1 MEIFHNEF
9 FFDHVRKKLPR
20 KFRLCCWEGGSE
32 KHTVC
37 PCPEERGKKK
47 VLVTLKNM
55 EWPFSSEKGS
65 GIWQRFLFVWV
76 FTVMGK
82 KKAKLQTL
90 WSCSQLLLGLKLPTG
105 LGEPS
110 PVPRT
115 VTEKKIPLSFS
126 HAKGW
131 WKERHPYSDTNAAR
145 HQLVVEERLVML
157 FGHVAWE

>member
-1 MEIFHNEF
+1 MEVFHNEF

-82 KKAKLQTL
+82 KKPNYKLCEVVVSCFWAWSFQLAWVNWVQFPEL
-90 WSCSQLLLGLKLPTG
+90 WLKRKSLS
-105 LGEPS
+105 PS
-110 PVPRT
+110 LRQR
-115 VTEKKIPLSFS
+115 
-126 HAKGW
+126 AN
-131 WKERHPYSDTNAAR
+131 ERRDILIQILMQQDTN
-145 HQLVVEERLVML
+145 
-157 FGHVAWE
+157 WS